1 MRYARHSAPRAIA
14 WSMLLSAALAAL
26 PVRAA
31 DKLGNSLDFVPADA
45 SFYSTSLLLREQFD
59 LLVHSKAWA
68 RLLEMQSVQ
77 MALNMARS
85 QWEQPGG
92 PKEQWETFIR
102 NPDNERLVET
112 LEDMASTEIF
122 IYGDKRF
129 ADFLGLSIEAFNAAR
144 YAPMFSKLVDPLGEQ
159 NDEQVAMAAFLQT
172 LNENLDRVVVPD
184 VVIGFKISDANRA
197 DQQVRRLETLINVVI
212 GLLTINEFKDRF
224 GRVRVGDGEFI
235 ELRLDGKLVPW
246 EEFPFAEFEENPGDF
261 EPLKQKLRSL
271 TMTLDLGIKDGYLIF
286 SIGDSNE
293 HVAQL
298 GKSDLLKN
306 RPELKPLAE
315 HLTKRLTEV
324 NFTSKEFNALITGT
338 KEDVDGLVDL
348 AEEMLPYAE
357 LPDELE
363 QRLLEDARAL
373 ANDLKPFVPEP
384 GGSLSFSYL
393 TSQGYEGFT
402 YDWTQNLTL
411 DDSKP
416 LSLVQHTGGSPILAW
431 AGRNKHSPQDYDVFV
446 KWIKK
451 GFGYFEEF
459 GVPQMSDAE
468 REQFKYVMDFAVPQL
483 KRIDNANRTML
494 IPALADGQTGFVLDA
509 DITSKRWHNEMP
521 PATEGLPMFEIAL
534 VFGVSD
540 AELLKKGMNEYLAVA
555 QAVAD
560 KLKEVNP
567 GSVPADYRVPDPKTR
582 EVSGGT
588 VYSFELPADV
598 GLDPQIQP
606 AAGLSKTVA
615 VVSLSPNQTERILQP
630 SSLNSDLIASRKNL
644 GSAAVLDFAGLVDAV
659 RPWVEYGVKYSA
671 VGVSP
676 GEDVSEKL
684 KALQNEPKV
693 KFVLGDIRTGA
704 EILKCFR
711 GVASITYLEGGAAVT
726 KSVTRIEDLK

>member
-1 MRYARHSAPRAIA
+1 MRSARLPNRRAIA
-14 WSMLLSAALAAL
+14 WSILLVAALMTL

-45 SFYSTSLLLREQFD
+45 SFYSTSLRLREQFD

-68 RLLEMQSVQ
+68 KLLEMQSVQ

-92 PKEQWETFIR
+92 PKDQWETFIR

-112 LEDMASTEIF
+112 LKDMASNEVF

-144 YAPMFSKLVDPLGEQ
+144 YAPMFSKLVDPQGAQ

-184 VVIGFKISDANRA
+184 VVIGFKVSDTNRA

-224 GRVRVGDGEFI
+224 GRVKVGDGEFI
-235 ELRLDGKLVPW
+235 EMRLDGKLVPW
-246 EEFPFAEFEENPGDF
+246 EELPFADFEENPGDF
-261 EPLKQKLRSL
+261 EPLKQRLRSL
-271 TMTLDLGIKDGYLIF
+271 TMTLDLGVKDGYLIF

-298 GKSDLLKN
+298 GKTDLLKN
-306 RPELKPLAE
+306 RPEFKPLAE
-315 HLTKRLTEV
+315 HLSKRLTEV
-324 NFTSKEFNALITGT
+324 SFTSKEFNALITGT

-363 QRLLEDARAL
+363 ERLLEDARAL

-393 TSQGYEGFT
+393 TPQGYEGFT
-402 YDWTQNLTL
+402 YDWTQNLML
-411 DDSKP
+411 DDSQP
-416 LSLVQHTGGSPILAW
+416 LPLMRHTGGSPILAW
-431 AGRNKHSPQDYDVFV
+431 VGRSKQSPQDYDVFV

-451 GFGYFEEF
+451 GYGYFEEF

-468 REQFKYVMDFAVPQL
+468 REKFKYVMDFAIPQI
-483 KRIDNANRTML
+483 KRIDHATRTML

-509 DITSKRWHNEMP
+509 DITSKRWHKEMP
-521 PATEGLPMFEIAL
+521 PATEALPMIELAL
-534 VFGVSD
+534 TFGVSD
-540 AELLKKGMNEYLAVA
+540 AELLKRGMNEYLAVA

-567 GSVPADYRVPDPKTR
+567 GSLPPNYRIPDPTTR
-582 EVSGGT
+582 EVSGGS
-588 VYSFELPADV
+588 VYSYELPADA
-598 GLDPQIQP
+598 GLDPQLQP

-615 VVSLSPNQTERILQP
+615 VLSLSPRQAERILQQ
-630 SSLNSDLIASRKNL
+630 STLNSDLVASRKNL
-644 GSAAVLDFAGLVDAV
+644 GSAMVFDFAGLVDAV
-659 RPWVEYGVKYSA
+659 RPWVEYGVKYYA

-684 KALQNEPKV
+684 KALENEPQM

-704 EILKCFR
+704 EILKCLK
-711 GVASITYLEGGAAVT
+711 GSTSITYLEGEATVT